1 MRRVLL
7 LLLFLMLI
15 PWADVMAQ
23 PFAPTGSVRTCT
35 DCDTTAC
42 TAQQMIAIEPV
53 PGTGQGLPYI
63 CDTST
68 GFFIPWPGGAGGGAP
83 TSASYLTLGLNGT
96 LTAERVRTTGDG
108 LFTTDA
114 GANGTFTVR
123 LQFASG
129 TAAPVGTDCG
139 AAAGD
144 RGGAVA
150 TGTTYLGGGGAGW
163 ADLGNL
169 VNPPRPNLP
178 AAIAY
183 EDEANTY
190 TGGLVQ

>member
-83 TSASYLTLGLNGT
+83 ISAEYVVTALHGT
-96 LTAERVRTTGDG
+96 LTNEAAWADGDG
-108 LFTTDA
+108 VFSGRS
-114 GANGTFTVR
+114 GA
-123 LQFASG
+123 
-129 TAAPVGTDCG
+129 
-139 AAAGD
+139 
-144 RGGAVA
+144 
-150 TGTTYLGGGGAGW
+150 
-163 ADLGNL
+163 
-169 VNPPRPNLP
+169 
-178 AAIAY
+178 
-183 EDEANTY
+183 
-190 TGGLVQ
+190 